1 MATLMPLKID
11 CRRLPLQ
18 VSPVK
23 MPSPIEISP
32 QLAADKCLSWFWG
45 SCYSGLVK
53 NPTSKTWYI
62 DDRAHPK
69 EFWILLAI
77 AQPVIWMER
86 KGKDHI
92 PIGHLTKA
100 VRIMKKDPYVEKTV
114 ELMAEE

>member
-1 MATLMPLKID
+1 MPLKID